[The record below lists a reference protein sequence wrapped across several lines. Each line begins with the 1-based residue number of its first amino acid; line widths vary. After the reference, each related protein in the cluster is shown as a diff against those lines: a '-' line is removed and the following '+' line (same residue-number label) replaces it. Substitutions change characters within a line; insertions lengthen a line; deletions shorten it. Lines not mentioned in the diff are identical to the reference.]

1 MKSTIPRGRTFV
13 GTIIKAKALKTAT
26 LEFEWKKFVPKYER
40 YLNKRTKLTV
50 HNPDEIGAV
59 KGDIVEVRECR
70 PLSKTKSFII
80 TKIMGKDNRFLEY
93 EADKE
98 EKLVKTEPKEK

>member
-13 GTIIKAKALKTAT
+13 GTIIKSKTLKTAT
-26 LEFEWKKFVPKYER
+26 LEFEWKKYVPKYER

-50 HNPDEIGAV
+50 HNPDNIHA
-59 KGDIVEVRECR
+59 KRGDIVEVQECR

-80 TKIMGKDNRFLEY
+80 TKIIGKDNRFLEY

-98 EKLVKTEPKEK
+98 ERPEKEIKTK